1 VASRSPDISERTI
14 IDLSGRLSTYY
25 DLNGN
30 AFDMAVGGLPF
41 IMAVTDS
48 TPYRRQTAEFRV
60 QRVDQMRDPGEHTL
74 GGSGYWTRSQ
84 SSWHYGEGVLFAEPM
99 EGNDAE
105 VRFRYRDSYGID
117 VWTPG
122 EISLLNKTTLVQ
134 AFTGK
139 SKVDT
144 GATTA
149 GVPFLVATDMAPV
162 ITTTAAATAAT
173 SATTITVAS
182 TTSIVVGYVA
192 SATGITSGTT
202 VSAIGTGSVTLS
214 AATTGSVTSGASIT
228 FNPVTAMYKITT
240 AGTSTAF
247 VNYSAFD
254 NKTILATTSDGT
266 YLYVATTDGIYDVK
280 LSDGTAHKAYD
291 YGALIAQHATLKY
304 VKQRIIGAGQF
315 TNGAYAAYELL
326 FPSKGSGAS
335 VEIKPTM
342 IASEGTLIDGSTLM
356 PVDWEWTAVTE
367 GSNAIYL
374 GGYAGDHSKIFK
386 LAVDNNGALG
396 TIVTAAVMPRGE
408 IILSLYTYLGTYLM
422 VGTNKGAR
430 VATLDQNGDMQYGP
444 LVFQNSNGVY
454 DFEGRDSYIWAGNT
468 NQINTN
474 SGTTRI
480 NLAQPI
486 TLSGNPN
493 QASFS
498 GVYAR
503 ATDVF
508 ANGISGTVNA
518 VRIFGADNQ
527 VAFTVSGSGVWL
539 QHPTD
544 LVESGQI
551 RLGRVRY
558 DTMEN
563 KAWKRIRIRTT
574 DDLADGDIEV
584 FKIGPTSDTVI
595 TTLYEG
601 NPTTADIDLGDAYTE
616 AGPDASFKLILTRN
630 STDATTGPVV
640 VGVAVKALPTPT
652 RARIMQIPLF
662 CFDKETDK
670 TGNMIGYEGYSRERL
685 NALETI
691 EANGQT
697 VVLQDFNQGGEPTE
711 VIIDQVTFTRS
722 TPSNRNY
729 TGFGGII
736 QLIVRTVV

>member
-1 VASRSPDISERTI
+1 MASRSPDISERTI

-117 VWTPG
+117 IWTPG
-122 EISLLNKTTLVQ
+122 EISLLNKTTQVQ

-139 SKVDT
+139 CKIDT
-144 GATTA
+144 GADTS
-149 GVPFLVATDMAPV
+149 GVAFLIATDMSV
-162 ITTTAAATAAT
+162 RT
-173 SATTITVAS
+173 SQT
-182 TTSIVVGYVA
+182 
-192 SATGITSGTT
+192 
-202 VSAIGTGSVTLS
+202 
-214 AATTGSVTSGASIT
+214 
-228 FNPVTAMYKITT
+228 TAMYKITSS
-240 AGTSTAF
+240 GTSTAF
-247 VNYSAFD
+247 VNYSAI
-254 NKTILATTSDGT
+254 NNETILATTSDGT
-266 YLYVATTDGIYDVK
+266 YMYVATTAGIYDIK
-280 LSDGTAHKAYD
+280 LSDGTTHKSYN
-291 YGALIAQHATLKY
+291 YGSLTAAHATLKY
-304 VKQRIIGAGQF
+304 VKQRIVGAGAF
-315 TNGAYAAYELL
+315 TNGSYAAYQLF

-342 IASEGTLIDGSTLM
+342 TAAEGELIDGSTLM
-356 PVDWEWTAVTE
+356 PTLWEWTAITE
-367 GSNAIYL
+367 GTNAIYL
-374 GGYAGDHSKIFK
+374 GGYAGEHSSIFK
-386 LAVDNNGALG
+386 LQVDNTGALG
-396 TIVTAAVMPRGE
+396 TIVTAATLPRGE
-408 IILSLYTYLGTYLM
+408 IVLSLYTYLGSYLM

-430 VATLDQNGDMQYGP
+430 VATTDQNGDMQYGP
-444 LVFQNSNGVY
+444 LVMQNSNGVY

-468 NQINTN
+468 NGINTN

-486 TLSGNPN
+486 TLSGNPA

-518 VRIFGADNQ
+518 VRILGAGNQ
-527 VAFTVSGSGVWL
+527 VAFAVNGSGIWL
-539 QHPTD
+539 QHPTE

-551 RLGRVRY
+551 RCARIRY

-601 NPTTADIDLGDAYTE
+601 NSTTADIDLGDAYTT
-616 AGPDASFKLILTRN
+616 ATPDASFKLILTRN
-630 STDATTGPVV
+630 TTDATTGPVV
-640 VGVAVKALPTPT
+640 VGMAVKALPTPT
-652 RARIMQIPLF
+652 RARVLQIPLF
-662 CFDKETDK
+662 CYDKETDK

-691 EANGQT
+691 EAQGQT
-697 VVLQDFNQGGEPTE
+697 VILQDFNQGGEPTE

-722 TPSNRNY
+722 TPANRNY

-736 QLIVRTVV
+736 TLIARTVV

>member
-30 AFDMAVGGLPF
+30 AFDMAIGGLPF
-41 IMAVTDS
+41 IMAVTDN
-48 TPYRRQTAEFRV
+48 TPYKRQTAEFRS

-84 SSWHYGEGVLFAEPM
+84 SSWHYGEGILFSEPM
-99 EGNDAE
+99 EGNDLE
-105 VRFRYRDSYGID
+105 VRFRYRDSYGVD

-122 EISLLNKTTLVQ
+122 EISLLKKTTLVQ

-139 SKVDT
+139 CKIDT
-144 GATTA
+144 GANTS
-149 GVPFLVATDMAPV
+149 GVAFLIATDMAPR
-162 ITTTAAATAAT
+162 T
-173 SATTITVAS
+173 SQT
-182 TTSIVVGYVA
+182 
-192 SATGITSGTT
+192 
-202 VSAIGTGSVTLS
+202 
-214 AATTGSVTSGASIT
+214 
-228 FNPVTAMYKITT
+228 TAMYKITSS
-240 AGTSTAF
+240 GTSTAF
-247 VNYSAFD
+247 VNYSSI
-254 NKTILATTSDGT
+254 NNETILATTSDGT
-266 YLYVATTDGIYDVK
+266 YLYVATTAGVYDIK
-280 LSDGTAHKAYD
+280 LSDGTTHKSYN
-291 YGALIAQHATLKY
+291 YGALTAQHATLKF

-342 IASEGTLIDGSTLM
+342 IAAEGSLIDGSTKM
-356 PVDWEWTAVTE
+356 AVDWEWTAITE
-367 GSNAIYL
+367 GSNAIYF

-386 LAVDNNGALG
+386 LQVDNTGALG
-396 TIVTAAVMPRGE
+396 TIVTAAVLPRGE
-408 IILSLYTYLGTYLM
+408 IVLSLYTYLGTYLM

-430 VATLDQNGDMQYGP
+430 IATLDQNGDMQYGP
-444 LVFQNSNGVY
+444 LVFTNSNGVY

-468 NQINTN
+468 NGINTN

-486 TLSGNPN
+486 SLAGNP
-493 QASFS
+493 QATFS
-498 GVYAR
+498 GAYAR

-508 ANGISGTVNA
+508 ANGITGTVNA
-518 VRIFGADNQ
+518 VRIFGGTNQ
-527 VAFTVSGSGVWL
+527 VAFAITGSGIWL
-539 QHPTD
+539 QHPTE

-551 RLGRVRY
+551 RNARIRY

-574 DDLADGDIEV
+574 DDLAGGDIEI

-601 NPTTADIDLGDAYTE
+601 NSTTADIDLGDAYVE
-616 AGPDASFKLILTRN
+616 AGPDASFKLVLTRN
-630 STDATTGPVV
+630 TTDATTGPVV
-640 VGVAVKALPTPT
+640 VGIAVKALPTPT
-652 RARIMQIPLF
+652 RARLLQIPLF
-662 CFDKETDK
+662 CYDKETDK

-697 VVLQDFNQGGEPTE
+697 IILQDFNQGGEPTE
-711 VIIDQVTFTRS
+711 VIIEQITFTRS
-722 TPSNRNY
+722 TPANRNY

-736 QLIVRTVV
+736 QLIARTVV

>member
-48 TPYRRQTAEFRV
+48 TPYKRQTAEFRV
-60 QRVDQMRDPGEHTL
+60 QRIDQMRDPGEHTL

-99 EGNDAE
+99 EGSDAE
-105 VRFRYRDSYGID
+105 VRFRYRDSYGVD

-139 SKVDT
+139 CKIDT
-144 GATTA
+144 GADTS
-149 GVPFLVATDMAPV
+149 GVAFLVATDMAPR
-162 ITTTAAATAAT
+162 
-173 SATTITVAS
+173 VAQ
-182 TTSIVVGYVA
+182 TN
-192 SATGITSGTT
+192 
-202 VSAIGTGSVTLS
+202 AI
-214 AATTGSVTSGASIT
+214 
-228 FNPVTAMYKITT
+228 YKITS
-240 AGTSTAF
+240 AGTSTALVTF
-247 VNYSAFD
+247 ASISNE
-254 NKTILATTSDGT
+254 TILGTTSDGT
-266 YLYVATTDGIYDVK
+266 YLYVATTAGMYDIK
-280 LSDGTAHKAYD
+280 LSDGTTHKQYT
-291 YGALIAQHATLKY
+291 YNGLTLAQVSLRY
-304 VKQRIIGAGQF
+304 VKNRVVAGFGF
-315 TNGAYAAYELL
+315 TNGTYSAYELL
-326 FPSKGSGAS
+326 FPDKGAGAAS
-335 VEIKPTM
+335 DIKKTM
-342 IASEGTLIDGSTLM
+342 AASHGTFIDGSDIM
-356 PVDWEWTAVTE
+356 PTNWVWAGVTE
-367 GSNAIYL
+367 GTNAIYL

-386 LAVDNNGALG
+386 LQVDNTGALG
-396 TIVTAAVMPRGE
+396 TLITAATMPRGE
-408 IILSLYTYLGTYLM
+408 VVLSLYTYLGSYLM

-444 LVFQNSNGVY
+444 LVFTNSNGVY
-454 DFEGRDSYIWAGNT
+454 DFEGRDSYIWCTNT
-468 NQINTN
+468 NGINSD

-486 TLSGNPN
+486 TLSGNPA

-508 ANGISGTVNA
+508 ASGITGTVNA
-518 VRIFGADNQ
+518 VRILGNSNQ
-527 VAFTVSGSGVWL
+527 VAFAITGSGVWL

-544 LVESGQI
+544 LVETGQI
-551 RLGRVRY
+551 RCSRIRY

-584 FKIGPTSDTVI
+584 FKIGPTTDTVI

-601 NPTTADIDLGDAYTE
+601 NSTTADIDLGDAYTE
-616 AGPDASFKLILTRN
+616 AGPDASFKLILSRN

-640 VGVAVKALPTPT
+640 VGIAVKALPTPT
-652 RARIMQIPLF
+652 RARVLQIPLF
-662 CFDKETDK
+662 CYDRETDK

-697 VVLQDFNQGGEPTE
+697 VILQDFNQGGEPFE

-722 TPSNRNY
+722 TPASRNY

-736 QLIVRTVV
+736 TLIARTVV

>member
-25 DLNGN
+25 ELNGN

-48 TPYRRQTAEFRV
+48 TPYKRQTAEFRS

-84 SSWHYGEGVLFAEPM
+84 SSWHYGEGILFAEPL
-99 EGNDAE
+99 EGNDLE
-105 VRFRYRDSYGID
+105 VRFRFRDSYGVD

-122 EISLLNKTTLVQ
+122 EISLLKKTTLVQ

-139 SKVDT
+139 CKIDT
-144 GATTA
+144 GADTS
-149 GVPFLVATDMAPV
+149 GVAFLIATDMAPR
-162 ITTTAAATAAT
+162 T
-173 SATTITVAS
+173 SQT
-182 TTSIVVGYVA
+182 
-192 SATGITSGTT
+192 
-202 VSAIGTGSVTLS
+202 
-214 AATTGSVTSGASIT
+214 
-228 FNPVTAMYKITT
+228 TAMYKITSS
-240 AGTSTAF
+240 GTSTAL
-247 VNYSAFD
+247 VNFSSIS
-254 NKTILATTSDGT
+254 NETILGTTSDGT
-266 YLYVATTDGIYDVK
+266 YLYVATTAGIYDIK
-280 LSDGTAHKAYD
+280 MSDGTTHKSYN
-291 YGALIAQHATLKY
+291 YGALTAAHATLKY
-304 VKQRIIGAGQF
+304 VKGRIIGAGQF

-342 IASEGTLIDGSTLM
+342 IASEGTLISGSTNM
-356 PVDWEWTAVTE
+356 PVGWEWNSITE
-367 GSNAIYL
+367 GTNAIYL
-374 GGYAGDHSKIFK
+374 GGYAGEHSTIFK
-386 LAVDNNGALG
+386 LSVDNTGALG
-396 TIVTAAVMPRGE
+396 TIITAATLPRGE
-408 IILSLYTYLGTYLM
+408 VVLSLYTYLGTYIM

-430 VATLDQNGDMQYGP
+430 IATLDQNGDMQYGP
-444 LVFQNSNGVY
+444 LVFTNANGVR

-468 NQINTN
+468 NEINTN

-486 TLSGNPN
+486 ALTGNIQSSGM
-493 QASFS
+493 
-498 GVYAR
+498 YAR
-503 ATDVF
+503 ATDAF
-508 ANGISGTVNA
+508 ADGITGTVNA
-518 VRIFGADNQ
+518 VRILGGNNQ
-527 VAFTVSGSGVWL
+527 VAFAISGSGVWL

-544 LVESGQI
+544 LVETGQI
-551 RLGRVRY
+551 RNARIRY

-563 KAWKRIRIRTT
+563 KAWKRIRVRTSN
-574 DDLADGDIEV
+574 DLAGGDIEIY
-584 FKIGPTSDTVI
+584 KIGPTTDTVI

-601 NPTTADIDLGDAYTE
+601 NTTTADIDLGDAYIQ
-616 AGPDASFKLILTRN
+616 AGPDASFKLSLTRN

-640 VGVAVKALPTPT
+640 VGIAVKALPTPT
-652 RARIMQIPLF
+652 RARILQIPLF
-662 CFDKETDK
+662 CYDRETDK

-697 VVLQDFNQGGEPTE
+697 VILQDFNQGGEPTE

-722 TPSNRNY
+722 TPANRNY

-736 QLIVRTVV
+736 QLIARTVV

>member
-1 VASRSPDISERTI
+1 MASRSPDISERTI

-30 AFDMAVGGLPF
+30 AFDMAIGGLPF

-122 EISLLNKTTLVQ
+122 EISLLKRSRLVQ

-139 SKVDT
+139 CKIDT
-144 GATTA
+144 GASSA
-149 GVPFLVATDMAPV
+149 GVPFLVATDMAPR
-162 ITTTAAATAAT
+162 T
-173 SATTITVAS
+173 SQT
-182 TTSIVVGYVA
+182 
-192 SATGITSGTT
+192 
-202 VSAIGTGSVTLS
+202 
-214 AATTGSVTSGASIT
+214 
-228 FNPVTAMYKITT
+228 TAMYKITT
-240 AGTSTAF
+240 SGTSTPL
-247 VNYSAFD
+247 VNFSAI
-254 NKTILATTSDGT
+254 NNETILATTSDGT
-266 YLYVATTDGIYDVK
+266 YLYVATTAGIYDIK
-280 LSDGTAHKAYD
+280 LSDGTTHKSYN
-291 YGALIAQHATLKY
+291 YGALTAQHATLKY

-342 IASEGTLIDGSTLM
+342 IAAEGTLISGSTNM

-386 LAVDNNGALG
+386 LAVDNTGALG

-444 LVFQNSNGVY
+444 IIFHNENGVY

-468 NQINTN
+468 NQVNTN

-486 TLSGNPN
+486 SLSGNPA

-503 ATDVF
+503 ATD
-508 ANGISGTVNA
+508 AYADGITGTVNA
-518 VRIFGADNQ
+518 VRILGNDNQ
-527 VAFTVSGSGVWL
+527 VAFAISNSGIWL
-539 QHPTD
+539 QHPTE

-551 RLGRVRY
+551 RCARIRY

-563 KAWKRIRIRTT
+563 KAWKRIRIRTN
-574 DDLADGDIEV
+574 DDLAGGDIEV
-584 FKIGPTSDTVI
+584 YKIGPTSDTVI

-601 NPTTADIDLGDAYTE
+601 NSTTADIDLGDAYTT
-616 AGPDASFKLILTRN
+616 AGPDASFKLAFTRN
-630 STDATTGPVV
+630 STSATTGPVV
-640 VGVAVKALPTPT
+640 VGIAVKALPTPT
-652 RARIMQIPLF
+652 RARVLQIPLF
-662 CFDKETDK
+662 CYDKETDK

-722 TPSNRNY
+722 TPASRNY

-736 QLIVRTVV
+736 TLIARTVV